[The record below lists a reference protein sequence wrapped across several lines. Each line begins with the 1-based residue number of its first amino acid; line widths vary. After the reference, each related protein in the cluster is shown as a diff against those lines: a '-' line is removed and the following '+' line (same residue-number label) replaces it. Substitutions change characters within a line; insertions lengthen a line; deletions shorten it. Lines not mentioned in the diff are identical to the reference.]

1 MRHAFSILPTFGL
14 TLVLA
19 ACDGKAP
26 SPDQTATTT
35 PMPTA
40 TTSPSPASTEAAA
53 QGQNGMIKECPGARL
68 HLTALPS
75 QEGAAPTRTR
85 VELERDGQR
94 QPLVAPPEMADYT
107 AVGLGCA
114 EDGKGATYFVVQYG
128 ELPYGCEFCEW
139 FFLYDGQGR
148 LLNHA
153 TPPLREEDGQQSP
166 NNDEYGHKL
175 EELGLRHPEVEPFP
189 S

>member
-1 MRHAFSILPTFGL
+1 MRPARSILPALGL

-19 ACDGKAP
+19 ACGGKT
-26 SPDQTATTT
+26 SSTDQTAGT
-35 PMPTA
+35 PVQASAP
-40 TTSPSPASTEAAA
+40 SPSPASTEAAA

-68 HLTALPS
+68 HLDALPR
-75 QEGAAPTRTR
+75 QDGAASTKTQ

-94 QPLVAPPEMADYT
+94 QTLAAPPEMSDYT

-114 EDGKGATYFVVQYG
+114 EDGKGGAYFVVQYG

-139 FFLYDGQGR
+139 FFLYDAQGR

-153 TPPLREEDGQQSP
+153 TPPLHEEDGQQSP
-166 NNDEYGHKL
+166 NNDEYQHKL
-175 EELGLRHPEVEPFP
+175 EELGLKHPEVVPYP

>member
-1 MRHAFSILPTFGL
+1 MRHARFILPAFGL

-19 ACDGKAP
+19 ACGGKAP
-26 SPDQTATTT
+26 STDHAADTSV
-35 PMPTA
+35 PTA
-40 TTSPSPASTEAAA
+40 TSSPSPASTEATA

-68 HLTALPS
+68 HLATLPR
-75 QEGAAPTRTR
+75 QDGAAATKTQ

-94 QPLVAPPEMADYT
+94 QALAAPPEMADYT

-114 EDGKGATYFVVQYG
+114 EDGKGSAYFVVQYG

-139 FFLYDGQGR
+139 FFLYDTQGH

-153 TPPLREEDGQQSP
+153 TPPLREEDGQQGP
-166 NNDEYGHKL
+166 NNDEYQHKL
-175 EELGLRHPEVEPFP
+175 EALGLKHPEMVPYP

>member
-1 MRHAFSILPTFGL
+1 MRPARSILPALGL

-19 ACDGKAP
+19 ACGGKTPSTDQIAETPAQASAP
-26 SPDQTATTT
+26 
-35 PMPTA
+35 
-40 TTSPSPASTEAAA
+40 SPSPASTEAAA

-68 HLTALPS
+68 HLDALPR
-75 QEGAAPTRTR
+75 QDGAASTKTQ

-94 QPLVAPPEMADYT
+94 QTLAAPPEMSDYT

-114 EDGKGATYFVVQYG
+114 EDGKGGAYFVVQYG

-139 FFLYDGQGR
+139 FFLYDAQGR

-153 TPPLREEDGQQSP
+153 TPPLHEEDGQQSP
-166 NNDEYGHKL
+166 NNDEYQHKL
-175 EELGLRHPEVEPFP
+175 EELGLKHPEVVPYP